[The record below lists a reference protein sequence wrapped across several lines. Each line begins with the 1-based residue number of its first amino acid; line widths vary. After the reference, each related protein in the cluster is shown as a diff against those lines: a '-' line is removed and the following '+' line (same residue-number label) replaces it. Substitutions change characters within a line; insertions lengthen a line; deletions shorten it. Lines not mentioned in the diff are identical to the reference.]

1 MTRTHSF
8 FLSGIGALLFSSRA
22 FALDFDSPDFSI
34 GFFNTIFY
42 SILIAAIGAA
52 VFFYVQ
58 KQKTQDEA
66 RRWSEANERM
76 SAILAASPDAYF
88 RWDLAP
94 DGTNLDSFCSRR
106 LALLFGLFGGTSATF
121 EDVLD
126 AFQEDDSK
134 KLVAAF
140 KTLHS
145 DGQAFQMVLLLKDAN
160 RRILAIG
167 SRVVDSEGTPLAD
180 MLWVRDVTDG
190 AVAVDELNQ
199 EKEVMSLELDR
210 FRSGFDL
217 AVIPLWIRDSD
228 LSLMRCNMSYAQAV
242 EASSPEDAVANGREL
257 APANMVREARALAA
271 RARAANESRTEIF
284 HVVIDGARKEL
295 EITETPVRTKG
306 RSDVMTFGMAIDATP
321 REELKKLLERH
332 SAAHAD
338 ILEKLETPIAIL
350 TSDMRFS
357 FFNMAFATLWGLDP
371 EWLLTKPTYSGF
383 LDALRESRTAPEVSD
398 YRAYKE
404 EQARIL
410 SNLVEP
416 SEELLHLPDE
426 RTVRRSAFPHPFG
439 GLLLTYEDLTT
450 ALSLKRMLKT
460 SFTVYQETID
470 NLHEGVVI
478 IAPDGRVR
486 LFNPAYCKL
495 WNFPPELLE
504 TQPHIFELVENCRGF
519 FGNAMDW
526 DDLSE
531 KLRALFFERS
541 SREAR
546 FEREDGAIIDFAKA
560 PLTDGGILTI
570 WLDVSDT
577 AHVENALRE
586 RNEALSEANKL
597 KNEFIANAGSEVA
610 RPLSTIKNYVELFSN
625 GNLGP
630 LTELQLNY
638 ARGVREAASRLETV
652 FSDILDLAAIEAG
665 NVSLSLNAVDIH
677 AMLCSVLSLS
687 QERIREKRIRIKF
700 DCPLDIGWM
709 VADERRIRQLLFH
722 LLSNAISFTPEGGEI
737 VLAGS
742 RTRIDET
749 ESEISFVVSD
759 SGPGVSKME
768 MEALFNSFMHNP
780 LREKTGDEEM
790 AKGLSLVNSFA
801 QMHGGY
807 IEVRSNPGDGT
818 TFVIRLPS
826 GNN

>member
-1 MTRTHSF
+1 M
-8 FLSGIGALLFSSRA
+8 LFSFRA
-22 FALDFDSPDFSI
+22 FASDFDLSDLTI
-34 GFFNTIFY
+34 GFINTILP

-52 VFFYVQ
+52 VFFYVV
-58 KQKTQDEA
+58 KQKAQEEA
-66 RRWSEANERM
+66 KRWSEANERM

-126 AFQEDDSK
+126 AFQADDSK

-140 KTLHS
+140 KMLHS
-145 DGQAFQMVLLLKDAN
+145 DGQAFQMVLFLKDAN

-167 SRVVDSEGTPLAD
+167 SRVVDAEGTPLAD

-190 AVAVDELNQ
+190 AVVVDELNQ
-199 EKEVMSLELDR
+199 EKEALSLELER
-210 FRSGFDL
+210 FQSGFDL
-217 AVIPLWIRDSD
+217 SVVPLWIRGSD
-228 LSLMRCNMSYAQAV
+228 LSLVRCNMVYAQAV
-242 EASSPEDAVANGREL
+242 EASSPESAVTSGREL
-257 APANMVREARALAA
+257 VPANMVREARALAA

-284 HVVIDGARKEL
+284 HAVIDGARKEI
-295 EITETPVRTKG
+295 EISETPVKVG
-306 RSDVMTFGMAIDATP
+306 EQNDVVTFGMAIDATP
-321 REELKKLLERH
+321 REEMKKLLERH
-332 SAAHAD
+332 GAAHAD

-357 FFNMAFATLWGLDP
+357 FSNTAFATLWGLDP
-371 EWLLTKPTYSGF
+371 EWLSTKPTYGGF

-404 EQARIL
+404 GQARIL

-450 ALSLKRMLKT
+450 TLSLKRMLKT

-495 WNFPPELLE
+495 WNFSPEFLE
-504 TQPHIFELVENCRGF
+504 TQPHVFELVEKCRNF
-519 FGNAMDW
+519 FSNTVDW
-526 DDLSE
+526 SDLSE

-560 PLTDGGILTI
+560 PLTDGAILTI

-586 RNEALSEANKL
+586 RNEALAEANKL
-597 KNEFIANAGSEVA
+597 KNEFIANASSEVA
-610 RPLSTIKNYVELFSN
+610 RPLSTIKNYLDLFNN

-630 LTELQLNY
+630 LTERQLDY
-638 ARGVREAASRLETV
+638 ARGVKEAANRLETV
-652 FSDILDLAAIEAG
+652 FSDILDLAAIESG
-665 NVSLSLNAVDIH
+665 NVRLSLNAVDIH

-687 QERIREKRIRIKF
+687 QERIREKRIKINF
-700 DCPLDIGWM
+700 NCPLDIGWM

-722 LLSNAISFTPEGGEI
+722 LLSNAISFTPEGGKI
-737 VLAGS
+737 TLAAS
-742 RTRIDET
+742 RTQIDEL
-749 ESEISFVVSD
+749 ESEISLVVSD
-759 SGPGVSKME
+759 SGPGVSKTE
-768 MEALFNSFMHNP
+768 MDALFNSFIHNP
-780 LREKTGDEEM
+780 FREKTGNEEM

-807 IEVRSNPGDGT
+807 IEVRSNLGEGT
-818 TFVIRLPS
+818 MFAIRLPS
-826 GNN
+826 GTN